1 MSEMGKTIMKYCK
14 NRSVI
19 TVVLFLIW
27 IVFFDE
33 ISVPKWINQ
42 KTNNKSIREEIKSV
56 ERKTMELEQRLKYK
70 NNRDTVEKFAREN
83 YYMKR
88 KNEVI
93 YIFD

>member
-1 MSEMGKTIMKYCK
+1 MKLCK

-19 TVVLFLIW
+19 TIALFLIW

-33 ISVPKWINQ
+33 ISVPKWVNQ
-42 KTNNKSIREEIKSV
+42 KTNNKNIRKEIKSV
-56 ERKTMELEQRLKYK
+56 EQKTIDLEQRLKYK
-70 NNRDTVEKFAREN
+70 NNRDTVEKIAREN